1 MLQKLTYSLHGVML
15 TDTQLKELGLTA
27 SGHRMKL
34 RDYCAKRKNVGSD
47 ENERKEKLKKLQ
59 ALIGGSSRLKSK
71 RQTVKDMVTTKRQ
84 QLRFEFGWKHWSDR
98 RFKQKKVNHGGQ
110 SRVLDVPRFA
120 TLEDCLEIVKSL
132 FFPSG
137 ESPAG
142 NAKDMSFALGNYAGD
157 IIADLKENGELCSLS
172 AERYK
177 RVTRL
182 NHLRLYLLSKCL
194 HDSDDA
200 ISEYLQSKCASCNEY
215 TDRLLLK
222 TVPFPDLVVIE
233 EESSELVQSND
244 LCVICTESEST
255 RHKLLVTRCCH
266 QFAHIFCHRRY
277 YCIADVCLTQ
287 DYADEVTAKLYSEN
301 CFVCCSC
308 PEKEAPLDHFI
319 VQHLILEINPDA
331 NDRRIQDANATLS
344 SLCAGLTSKI

>member
-1 MLQKLTYSLHGVML
+1 
-15 TDTQLKELGLTA
+15 
-27 SGHRMKL
+27 
-34 RDYCAKRKNVGSD
+34 
-47 ENERKEKLKKLQ
+47 
-59 ALIGGSSRLKSK
+59 
-71 RQTVKDMVTTKRQ
+71 MVTTKTQ

-142 NAKDMSFALGNYAGD
+142 NAKDMSSALGNYAGD
-157 IIADLKENGELCSLS
+157 VIGDLKESGELCSLS

-177 RVTRL
+177 RVTGL

-233 EESSELVQSND
+233 KESSELVQSND
-244 LCVICTESEST
+244 LCVICMESEST
-255 RHKLLVTRCCH
+255 RQKLLVTRCCH
-266 QFAHIFCHRRY
+266 QFPHIFCLRRY
-277 YCIADVCLTQ
+277 YCIPDVSLTQ
-287 DYADEVTAKLYSEN
+287 DYADEVTAKLYREN

-319 VQHLILEINPDA
+319 VQHLIP
-331 NDRRIQDANATLS
+331 TLM
-344 SLCAGLTSKI
+344 TEEFRTNMRP

>member
-1 MLQKLTYSLHGVML
+1 M
-15 TDTQLKELGLTA
+15 KELGLTA

-34 RDYCAKRKNVGSD
+34 RDYCAKRKNTGTD
-47 ENERKEKLKKLQ
+47 ENERKQKLKKLR

-71 RQTVKDMVTTKRQ
+71 GQTVKDTVMTKRQ

-98 RFKQKKVNHGGQ
+98 RFKRKKVNHGGQ

-120 TLEDCLEIVKSL
+120 TLDCLKIVKSL

-137 ESPAG
+137 ESPEG

-157 IIADLKENGELCSLS
+157 IIGDLKDNGELCSLS

-215 TDRLLLK
+215 TDGLLLK

-233 EESSELVQSND
+233 EESSELVRSKD
-244 LCVICTESEST
+244 LCVICMESEST
-255 RHKLLVTRCCH
+255 RKLIFRTCYLRSPLPTTA
-266 QFAHIFCHRRY
+266 QFI
-277 YCIADVCLTQ
+277 I
-287 DYADEVTAKLYSEN
+287 
-301 CFVCCSC
+301 
-308 PEKEAPLDHFI
+308 
-319 VQHLILEINPDA
+319 
-331 NDRRIQDANATLS
+331 
-344 SLCAGLTSKI
+344 

>member
-1 MLQKLTYSLHGVML
+1 
-15 TDTQLKELGLTA
+15 
-27 SGHRMKL
+27 
-34 RDYCAKRKNVGSD
+34 
-47 ENERKEKLKKLQ
+47 
-59 ALIGGSSRLKSK
+59 
-71 RQTVKDMVTTKRQ
+71 MVTTNRQ

-142 NAKDMSFALGNYAGD
+142 NAKDMSSALGNYGSD
-157 IIADLKENGELCSLS
+157 VIGDLKKSGELCSLS

-177 RVTRL
+177 RVNGL

-200 ISEYLQSKCASCNEY
+200 ISEYLQSKCTSCNEY

-233 EESSELVQSND
+233 EESSELVRSKD
-244 LCVICTESEST
+244 LCVICMESEST

-266 QFAHIFCHRRY
+266 QFAHIFCLRRY
-277 YCIADVCLTQ
+277 HCIADVCSTQ

-308 PEKEAPLDHFI
+308 PEKEAPLDHFS
-319 VQHLILEINPDA
+319 VQHLIPEINPDA
-331 NDRRIQDANATLS
+331 NDRRIQDAHVTLS
-344 SLCAGLTSKI
+344 SLCAGLTSKISPLLSSCKGGYPCGTYAVGQYSSEHGYVKEIMPDLPTVRIFQPHEFQDEVLQCIKQILKDLSGLPLI

>member
-1 MLQKLTYSLHGVML
+1 
-15 TDTQLKELGLTA
+15 
-27 SGHRMKL
+27 
-34 RDYCAKRKNVGSD
+34 
-47 ENERKEKLKKLQ
+47 
-59 ALIGGSSRLKSK
+59 
-71 RQTVKDMVTTKRQ
+71 MVTTERQ

-120 TLEDCLEIVKSL
+120 TLQDCLEIVKSL

-142 NAKDMSFALGNYAGD
+142 NAKDMSSALGNYAGNV
-157 IIADLKENGELCSLS
+157 IGDLKENGELCSLTV
-172 AERYK
+172 ERYK
-177 RVTRL
+177 RVTGL

-194 HDSDDA
+194 HDSDYA

-233 EESSELVQSND
+233 EESSELVWSKD
-244 LCVICTESEST
+244 LCVICMKSEST

-266 QFAHIFCHRRY
+266 QLAHIFFLRRH
-277 YCIADVCLTQ
+277 YCIADVSSTQ
-287 DYADEVTAKLYSEN
+287 DYADEVRAKLYSEN
-301 CFVCCSC
+301 CFVSCSC
-308 PEKEAPLDHFI
+308 RKKEAPLDH
-319 VQHLILEINPDA
+319 
-331 NDRRIQDANATLS
+331 
-344 SLCAGLTSKI
+344 LCPIFYPRN